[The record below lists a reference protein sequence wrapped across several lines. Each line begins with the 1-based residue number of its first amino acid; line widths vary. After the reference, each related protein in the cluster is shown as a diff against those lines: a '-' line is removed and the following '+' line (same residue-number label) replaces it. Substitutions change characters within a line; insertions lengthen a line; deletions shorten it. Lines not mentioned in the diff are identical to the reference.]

1 MRLKILATLLA
12 SGAAASAAQFPL
24 VDTGALM
31 FGDVETITAH
41 GEDTL
46 PDLARRY
53 GLGYEEILRANPGV
67 DTWLPGEGT
76 TVVVPG
82 QRLLPAGPREGIVI
96 NLPEHR
102 LYYFL
107 PAKKGEVPQVITFPV
122 SIGKMDWATPLGQT
136 KIVDKRRNPTWTPPE
151 SVRKEH
157 AERGDPLPRV
167 VPAGPNNPLGLYAMR
182 LNISPGAYLIHGTN
196 NPIAVGMAVTH
207 GCIRMYPEDI
217 EALFPLVKVG
227 TPVWLINQPV
237 KVARVD
243 GQVWLEV
250 HPPIDAQG
258 QQAEVDLEGFYAM
271 ANTALGETPAAIHWD
286 LVLETLKAASGLP
299 QMIGLE
305 MDPADVPPMDP
316 EVTADAPQETPA
328 QEPQA
333 APQDAPTDTQRESE
347 PQSPTGTPPPEAT
360 PEATPEAPREPPIVR
375 AGEADAA
382 AS

>member
-1 MRLKILATLLA
+1 MRVKILAALLT

-31 FGDVETITAH
+31 FGDVESITTH
-41 GEDTL
+41 NEDTL

-76 TVVVPG
+76 PVVIPG

-102 LYYFL
+102 LYYFA
-107 PAKKGEVPQVITFPV
+107 PAKKGEIPQVITYPV

-136 KIVDKRRNPTWTPPE
+136 KIVDKRKNPTWTPPE

-237 KVARVD
+237 KVARVN

-271 ANTALGETPAAIHWD
+271 ANAALGETPAAIHWD
-286 LVLETLKAASGLP
+286 FVLETLKAASGLP

-305 MDPADVPPMDP
+305 MDPADVPQLAP
-316 EVTADAPQETPA
+316 EIPA
-328 QEPQA
+328 E
-333 APQDAPTDTQRESE
+333 APQDAAIGSPNEATQ
-347 PQSPTGTPPPEAT
+347 EAT
-360 PEATPEAPREPPIVR
+360 PGTPIETPAGAAPETPSAPAPEPESASPESRPAQEAPVL
-375 AGEADAA
+375 
-382 AS
+382 